1 MRVEFLLSNQEAYP
15 IVFIIQIGKT
25 TRKNTV
31 GAKSSE
37 IVTYAYK
44 SGDRMIVSREDTGQV
59 VLSRLL

>member
-37 IVTYAYK
+37 IATYAYK